1 MLDRFSL
8 MTNTHVE
15 DTVNHPRR
23 IIGLAAVHNF
33 RDLGGYPTSSGQTTK
48 WRTLFRSDGLHRLR
62 DAEDMAQV
70 QQLGLRAVID
80 LRTEREQREQGI
92 FPTEEIAVDFH
103 HLSIVDVTWS
113 DTETP
118 EFDDEVEFLVW
129 GYRDMLEIGS
139 GRFADAMNVLA
150 QANSLPAVF
159 HCAAG
164 KDRTGVLAALL
175 LSSIGVDDAH
185 ICADYGLTQD
195 AMQRTIAWARIHRP
209 EMAERYASIPQ
220 AYLAADPRAMQRILS
235 ELAQQHGSV
244 RNYVRE
250 IGVAD
255 ATVEA
260 LANLLLET
268 R

>member
-1 MLDRFSL
+1 
-8 MTNTHVE
+8 MTTTQVDE
-15 DTVNHPRR
+15 TANHPRR
-23 IIGLAAVHNF
+23 LIGLEAVHNF
-33 RDLGGYPTSSGQTTK
+33 RDLGGYPTADGRSTK
-48 WRTLFRSDGLHRLR
+48 WRTLFRADGLYRLR
-62 DAEDMAQV
+62 GEDDMSRV
-70 QQLGLRAVID
+70 KQLGLRSVID

-92 FPTEEIAVDFH
+92 FPTDDIEVTFH

-118 EFDDEVEFLVW
+118 VFDDEVEFLVW
-129 GYRDMLEIGS
+129 GYRDMLEIGA

-150 QANSLPAVF
+150 QSESLPAVF

-175 LSSIGVDDAH
+175 LSSLGVDDAH

-195 AMQRTIAWARIHRP
+195 AVQRSIAWSKVHRP
-209 EMAERYASIPQ
+209 ELAERYATIPK
-220 AYLAADPRAMQRILS
+220 AYLAADPRAMQVILA

-255 ATVEA
+255 ATIDA
-260 LANLLLET
+260 LGNLLLET

>member
-1 MLDRFSL
+1 MI
-8 MTNTHVE
+8 NAHVDE
-15 DTVNHPRR
+15 IVNHPRR
-23 IIGLAAVHNF
+23 LIGLEAVHNF
-33 RDLGGYPTSSGQTTK
+33 RDLGGYATADGRSTR
-48 WRTLFRSDGLHRLR
+48 WRTLFRSDGLYRLR
-62 DAEDMAQV
+62 GADDMSRV
-70 QQLGLRAVID
+70 RQLGLKSVID

-92 FPTEEIAVDFH
+92 FPTDDIEVTFH

-139 GRFADAMNVLA
+139 GRFADAMHVLA
-150 QANSLPAVF
+150 QTDSLPAVF

-175 LSSIGVDDAH
+175 LSSLGVDDAH

-195 AMQRTIAWARIHRP
+195 AMRRSIAWSKVHRP
-209 EMAERYASIPQ
+209 ELAERYATIPK
-220 AYLAADPRAMQRILS
+220 AYLAADPRAMQIILT

-255 ATVEA
+255 TTVEA
-260 LANLLLET
+260 LGNLLLES
-268 R
+268 

>member
-1 MLDRFSL
+1 VI
-8 MTNTHVE
+8 NAHVDE
-15 DTVNHPRR
+15 IVNHPRR
-23 IIGLAAVHNF
+23 LIGLEAVHNF
-33 RDLGGYPTSSGQTTK
+33 RDLGGYATADGRSTR
-48 WRTLFRSDGLHRLR
+48 WRTLFRSDGLYRLR
-62 DAEDMAQV
+62 GADDMSRV
-70 QQLGLRAVID
+70 RQLGLKSVID

-92 FPTEEIAVDFH
+92 FPTDDIEVTFH

-118 EFDDEVEFLVW
+118 KFDDEVEFLVW

-139 GRFADAMNVLA
+139 SRFADAMHVLA
-150 QANSLPAVF
+150 QTDSLPAVF

-175 LSSIGVDDAH
+175 LSSLGVDDAH

-195 AMQRTIAWARIHRP
+195 AMQRTIAWSKVHRP
-209 EMAERYASIPQ
+209 ELAERYATIPK
-220 AYLAADPRAMQRILS
+220 AYLAADPRAMQIILA
-235 ELAQQHGSV
+235 ELAQRHGSV

-255 ATVEA
+255 NTVDA
-260 LANLLLET
+260 LSNLLLES

>member
-1 MLDRFSL
+1 MI
-8 MTNTHVE
+8 NTHVDE
-15 DTVNHPRR
+15 LANHPRR
-23 IIGLAAVHNF
+23 LIGLDAVHNF
-33 RDLGGYPTSSGQTTK
+33 RDLGGYPTAGGRSTK
-48 WRTLFRSDGLHRLR
+48 WRTLFRSDGLYRLR
-62 DAEDMAQV
+62 GADDMSRV
-70 QQLGLRAVID
+70 MQLGLKSVID

-92 FPTEEIAVDFH
+92 FPTDDIEVTFH

-139 GRFADAMNVLA
+139 SRFADAMHVLA
-150 QANSLPAVF
+150 QTNSLPAVF

-175 LSSIGVDDAH
+175 LSSLGVDDAH

-195 AMQRTIAWARIHRP
+195 AMQRTIAWSKVHRP
-209 EMAERYASIPQ
+209 ELAERYANIPK
-220 AYLAADPRAMQRILS
+220 AYLAADPRAMQIILT
-235 ELAQQHGSV
+235 ELAQKHGSV

-255 ATVEA
+255 NTVDA
-260 LANLLLET
+260 LSNLLLES

>member
-1 MLDRFSL
+1 M
-8 MTNTHVE
+8 VI
-15 DTVNHPRR
+15 DTYIDEIVNHPRR
-23 IIGLAAVHNF
+23 LIGLEAVHNF
-33 RDLGGYPTSSGQTTK
+33 RDLGGYPTAGGRTTK
-48 WRTLFRSDGLHRLR
+48 WRTLFRSDGLYRLR
-62 DAEDMAQV
+62 SADDMSRV
-70 QQLGLRAVID
+70 MQLGLKSVID

-92 FPTEEIAVDFH
+92 FPIDDIEVTFH

-118 EFDDEVEFLVW
+118 EFEDEVEFLVW

-139 GRFADAMNVLA
+139 SRFADAMHVLA
-150 QANSLPAVF
+150 QTDSLPAVF

-175 LSSIGVDDAH
+175 LSSLGVDDAH

-195 AMQRTIAWARIHRP
+195 AMRRSIAWSKVHRP
-209 EMAERYASIPQ
+209 ELAERYATIPK
-220 AYLAADPRAMQRILS
+220 AYLAADPRAMQIILK

-260 LANLLLET
+260 LGNLLLES
-268 R
+268 

>member
-1 MLDRFSL
+1 MFD
-8 MTNTHVE
+8 THVDE
-15 DTVNHPRR
+15 LANHPRR
-23 IIGLAAVHNF
+23 LIGLEAVHNF
-33 RDLGGYPTSSGQTTK
+33 RDLGGYPTAGGRSTK
-48 WRTLFRSDGLHRLR
+48 WRTLFRSDGLYRLR
-62 DAEDMAQV
+62 GADDMSRV
-70 QQLGLRAVID
+70 MQLGLKSVID

-92 FPTEEIAVDFH
+92 FPTDDIEVTFH

-139 GRFADAMNVLA
+139 SRFADAMHVLA
-150 QANSLPAVF
+150 QTDSLPAVF

-175 LSSIGVDDAH
+175 LSSLGVDDGH

-195 AMQRTIAWARIHRP
+195 AMQRTIAWSKVHRP
-209 EMAERYASIPQ
+209 ELAERYATIPK
-220 AYLAADPRAMQRILS
+220 AYLAADPRAMQIILT

-255 ATVEA
+255 DTVEA
-260 LANLLLET
+260 LGNLLLES
-268 R
+268 

>member
-1 MLDRFSL
+1 MVTD
-8 MTNTHVE
+8 THVDE
-15 DTVNHPRR
+15 IANHPRR
-23 IIGLAAVHNF
+23 LIGLEAVHNF
-33 RDLGGYPTSSGQTTK
+33 RDLGGYPTAGGRTTK
-48 WRTLFRSDGLHRLR
+48 WRTLFRSDGLYRLR
-62 DAEDMAQV
+62 GADDMSRV
-70 QQLGLRAVID
+70 MQLGLKSVID

-92 FPTEEIAVDFH
+92 FPIDDIEVTFH

-129 GYRDMLEIGS
+129 GYRDMLKIGS
-139 GRFADAMNVLA
+139 SRFADAMHVLA
-150 QANSLPAVF
+150 QTDSLPAVF

-175 LSSIGVDDAH
+175 LSSLGVEDAH

-195 AMQRTIAWARIHRP
+195 AMRRSIAWSKVHRP
-209 EMAERYASIPQ
+209 ELAERYATIPK
-220 AYLAADPRAMQRILS
+220 AYLAADPRAMQIILT

-260 LANLLLET
+260 LGNLLLES
-268 R
+268 

>member
-1 MLDRFSL
+1 MI
-8 MTNTHVE
+8 NAHVDE
-15 DTVNHPRR
+15 IVNHPSRL
-23 IIGLAAVHNF
+23 IGLEAVHNF
-33 RDLGGYPTSSGQTTK
+33 RDLGGYPTAGGRSTK
-48 WRTLFRSDGLHRLR
+48 WRTLFRSDGLYRLR
-62 DAEDMAQV
+62 GADDMSRV
-70 QQLGLRAVID
+70 MQLGLKSVID

-92 FPTEEIAVDFH
+92 FPIDDIEVTFH

-118 EFDDEVEFLVW
+118 EFEDEVEFLVW

-139 GRFADAMNVLA
+139 SRFADAMHVLA
-150 QANSLPAVF
+150 QTDSLPAVF

-175 LSSIGVDDAH
+175 LSSLGVDDAH

-195 AMQRTIAWARIHRP
+195 AMQRTIAWSKVHRP
-209 EMAERYASIPQ
+209 ELAERYATIPK
-220 AYLAADPRAMQRILS
+220 AYLAADPRAMQIILA
-235 ELAQQHGSV
+235 ELAQRHGSV

-255 ATVEA
+255 NTVDA
-260 LANLLLET
+260 LSNLLLES

>member
-1 MLDRFSL
+1 VID
-8 MTNTHVE
+8 THVDE
-15 DTVNHPRR
+15 IANHPRR
-23 IIGLAAVHNF
+23 LIGLEAVHNF
-33 RDLGGYPTSSGQTTK
+33 RDLGGYPTTGGRSTK
-48 WRTLFRSDGLHRLR
+48 WRTLFRSDGLYRLR
-62 DAEDMAQV
+62 GADDMSRV
-70 QQLGLRAVID
+70 MQLGLKSVID

-92 FPTEEIAVDFH
+92 FPIDDIEVTFH

-139 GRFADAMNVLA
+139 SRFADAMHVLA
-150 QANSLPAVF
+150 QTDSLPAVF

-175 LSSIGVDDAH
+175 LSSLGVEDAH

-195 AMQRTIAWARIHRP
+195 AMRRSIAWSKVHRP
-209 EMAERYASIPQ
+209 ELAERYASIPK
-220 AYLAADPRAMQRILS
+220 AYLAADPRAMQIILT

-260 LANLLLET
+260 LGNLLLES
-268 R
+268 

>member
-1 MLDRFSL
+1 MVTD
-8 MTNTHVE
+8 THIDE
-15 DTVNHPRR
+15 IANHPRR
-23 IIGLAAVHNF
+23 LIGLEAVHNF
-33 RDLGGYPTSSGQTTK
+33 RDLGGYPTAGGRTTK
-48 WRTLFRSDGLHRLR
+48 WRTLFRSDGLYRLR
-62 DAEDMAQV
+62 GADDMSRV
-70 QQLGLRAVID
+70 MQLGLKSVID

-92 FPTEEIAVDFH
+92 FPIDDIEVTFH

-139 GRFADAMNVLA
+139 SRFADAMHVLA
-150 QANSLPAVF
+150 QTESLPAVF

-175 LSSIGVDDAH
+175 LSSLGVEDAH

-195 AMQRTIAWARIHRP
+195 AMRRSIAWSKVHRP
-209 EMAERYASIPQ
+209 ELAERYATIPK
-220 AYLAADPRAMQRILS
+220 AYLAADPRAMQIILT

-260 LANLLLET
+260 LGNLLLES
-268 R
+268 

>member
-1 MLDRFSL
+1 MI
-8 MTNTHVE
+8 NTHVDE
-15 DTVNHPRR
+15 IVNHPRR
-23 IIGLAAVHNF
+23 LIGLEAVHNF
-33 RDLGGYPTSSGQTTK
+33 RDLGGYPTTDGRSTK
-48 WRTLFRSDGLHRLR
+48 WRRLFRSDGLYRLR
-62 DAEDMAQV
+62 GADDMSRV
-70 QQLGLRAVID
+70 MQLGLKSVID

-92 FPTEEIAVDFH
+92 FPIDDIEVTFH

-139 GRFADAMNVLA
+139 SRFADAMHVLA
-150 QANSLPAVF
+150 QTESLPAVF

-195 AMQRTIAWARIHRP
+195 AMRRSIAWSKVHRP
-209 EMAERYASIPQ
+209 ELAERYATIPK
-220 AYLAADPRAMQRILS
+220 AYLAADPRAMQIILT

-260 LANLLLET
+260 LGNLLLES
-268 R
+268 

>member
-1 MLDRFSL
+1 MI
-8 MTNTHVE
+8 NTHVDE
-15 DTVNHPRR
+15 LANHPRR
-23 IIGLAAVHNF
+23 LIGLDAVHNF
-33 RDLGGYPTSSGQTTK
+33 RDLGGYPTAGGRSTK
-48 WRTLFRSDGLHRLR
+48 WRTLFRSDGLYRLR
-62 DAEDMAQV
+62 GADDMSRV
-70 QQLGLRAVID
+70 MQLGLKSVID

-92 FPTEEIAVDFH
+92 FPTDDIEVTFH

-139 GRFADAMNVLA
+139 SRFADAMHVLA
-150 QANSLPAVF
+150 QTDSLPAVF

-175 LSSIGVDDAH
+175 LSSLGVEDAH

-195 AMQRTIAWARIHRP
+195 AMRRSIAWSKVHRP
-209 EMAERYASIPQ
+209 ALAERYANIPK
-220 AYLAADPRAMQRILS
+220 AYLAADPRAMQIILT

-260 LANLLLET
+260 LGNLLLES
-268 R
+268 

>member
-1 MLDRFSL
+1 MID
-8 MTNTHVE
+8 THVDE
-15 DTVNHPRR
+15 LANHPRR
-23 IIGLAAVHNF
+23 LIALEAVHNF
-33 RDLGGYPTSSGQTTK
+33 RDLGGYPAAGGRTTK
-48 WRTLFRSDGLHRLR
+48 WRTLFRSDGLYRLR
-62 DAEDMAQV
+62 GANDMSRV
-70 QQLGLRAVID
+70 MQLGLKSVID

-92 FPTEEIAVDFH
+92 FPIDDIEVNFH

-139 GRFADAMNVLA
+139 SRFADAMHVLA
-150 QANSLPAVF
+150 QTESLPAVF

-175 LSSIGVDDAH
+175 LSSLGVEDAH

-195 AMQRTIAWARIHRP
+195 AMQRTIAWSKVHRP
-209 EMAERYASIPQ
+209 ELAERYASIPK
-220 AYLAADPRAMQRILS
+220 AYLAADPRAMQIILA

-255 ATVEA
+255 ATVEV
-260 LANLLLET
+260 LGNLLLES

>member
-1 MLDRFSL
+1 MVID
-8 MTNTHVE
+8 THVDE
-15 DTVNHPRR
+15 IVNHPRR
-23 IIGLAAVHNF
+23 LIGLEAVHNF
-33 RDLGGYPTSSGQTTK
+33 RDLGGYPTAGGRTTK
-48 WRTLFRSDGLHRLR
+48 WRTLFRSDGLYRLR
-62 DAEDMAQV
+62 SADDMSRV
-70 QQLGLRAVID
+70 IQLGLKSVID

-92 FPTEEIAVDFH
+92 FPIDDIEVTFH

-118 EFDDEVEFLVW
+118 EFEDEVEFLVW

-139 GRFADAMNVLA
+139 SRFADAMHVLA
-150 QANSLPAVF
+150 QTDSLPAVF

-175 LSSIGVDDAH
+175 LSSLGVDDAH

-195 AMQRTIAWARIHRP
+195 AMRRSIAWSKVHRP
-209 EMAERYASIPQ
+209 ELAERYATIPK
-220 AYLAADPRAMQRILS
+220 AYLAADPRAMQIILK

-260 LANLLLET
+260 LGNLLLES
-268 R
+268 

>member
-1 MLDRFSL
+1 MV
-8 MTNTHVE
+8 MNTHVDE
-15 DTVNHPRR
+15 IVNHPRR
-23 IIGLAAVHNF
+23 LIGLEAVHNF
-33 RDLGGYPTSSGQTTK
+33 RDLGGYPTASGQSTK
-48 WRTLFRSDGLHRLR
+48 WRTLFRSDGLYRLR
-62 DAEDMAQV
+62 GADDMSRV
-70 QQLGLRAVID
+70 RQLGLKSVID
-80 LRTEREQREQGI
+80 LRTEREQRDQGI
-92 FPTEEIAVDFH
+92 FPTDDIEVSFH

-139 GRFADAMNVLA
+139 SRFADAMHVLA
-150 QANSLPAVF
+150 QTDSVPAVF

-175 LSSIGVDDAH
+175 LSSLGVDDAH

-195 AMQRTIAWARIHRP
+195 AMQRTIAWSKVHRP
-209 EMAERYASIPQ
+209 ELAERYATIPK
-220 AYLAADPRAMQRILS
+220 AFLAADPRAMQIVLT
-235 ELAQQHGSV
+235 ELAQKHGSV

-260 LANLLLET
+260 LGNLLLQS
-268 R
+268 

>member
-1 MLDRFSL
+1 MVI
-8 MTNTHVE
+8 NTHVDE
-15 DTVNHPRR
+15 IANHPRR
-23 IIGLAAVHNF
+23 LIGLEAVHNF
-33 RDLGGYPTSSGQTTK
+33 RDLGGYPTTDGRSTK
-48 WRTLFRSDGLHRLR
+48 WRTLFRSDGLYRLR
-62 DAEDMAQV
+62 GADDMSRV
-70 QQLGLRAVID
+70 MQLGLKSVID

-92 FPTEEIAVDFH
+92 FPIDDIEVTFH

-139 GRFADAMNVLA
+139 SRFADAMHVLA
-150 QANSLPAVF
+150 QTESLPAVF

-195 AMQRTIAWARIHRP
+195 AMRRSIAWSKVHRP
-209 EMAERYASIPQ
+209 ELAERYATIPK
-220 AYLAADPRAMQRILS
+220 AYLAADPRAMQIILT

-260 LANLLLET
+260 LGNLLLES
-268 R
+268 

>member
-1 MLDRFSL
+1 MID
-8 MTNTHVE
+8 THIDE
-15 DTVNHPRR
+15 IVNHPRR
-23 IIGLAAVHNF
+23 LIGLDAVHNF
-33 RDLGGYPTSSGQTTK
+33 RDLGGYPTTGGRTTK
-48 WRTLFRSDGLHRLR
+48 WRTLFRSDGLYRLR
-62 DAEDMAQV
+62 GADDMSRV
-70 QQLGLRAVID
+70 MQLGLKSVID

-92 FPTEEIAVDFH
+92 FPTDDIEVTFH

-139 GRFADAMNVLA
+139 SRFADAMHVLA
-150 QANSLPAVF
+150 QADSLPAVF

-164 KDRTGVLAALL
+164 KDRTGVLAALM
-175 LSSIGVDDAH
+175 LSSLGVDDAH

-195 AMQRTIAWARIHRP
+195 AMRRSIAWSKVHRP
-209 EMAERYASIPQ
+209 ELAERYASIPK
-220 AYLAADPRAMQRILS
+220 AYLAADPRAMQIILA
-235 ELAQQHGSV
+235 ELVQRHGSV

-255 ATVEA
+255 NTIDA
-260 LANLLLET
+260 LSTLLLEP

>member
-1 MLDRFSL
+1 MVI
-8 MTNTHVE
+8 NAHVDE
-15 DTVNHPRR
+15 IVNHPRR
-23 IIGLAAVHNF
+23 LIGLEAVHNF
-33 RDLGGYPTSSGQTTK
+33 RDLGGYATADGRSTK
-48 WRTLFRSDGLHRLR
+48 WRTLFRSDGLYRLR
-62 DAEDMAQV
+62 GADDMSRV
-70 QQLGLRAVID
+70 RQLGLKSVID

-92 FPTEEIAVDFH
+92 FPTDDIEVTFH

-139 GRFADAMNVLA
+139 SRFADAMHVLA
-150 QANSLPAVF
+150 QADSLPAVF

-175 LSSIGVDDAH
+175 LSSLGVDDAH

-195 AMQRTIAWARIHRP
+195 AMRRSIAWSKVHRP
-209 EMAERYASIPQ
+209 ELAERYATIPK
-220 AYLAADPRAMQRILS
+220 AYLAADPRAMQIILA
-235 ELAQQHGSV
+235 ELAQRHGSV

-255 ATVEA
+255 STVEA
-260 LANLLLET
+260 LGNLLLES

>member
-1 MLDRFSL
+1 M
-8 MTNTHVE
+8 NTHVDE
-15 DTVNHPRR
+15 IVNHPRR
-23 IIGLAAVHNF
+23 LIGLEAVHNF
-33 RDLGGYPTSSGQTTK
+33 RDLGGYPTASGRSTK
-48 WRTLFRSDGLHRLR
+48 WRTLFRSDGLYRLR
-62 DAEDMAQV
+62 GADDLSRV
-70 QQLGLRAVID
+70 RQLGLKSVID
-80 LRTEREQREQGI
+80 LRTEREQRDQGI
-92 FPTEEIAVDFH
+92 FPTDDIEVSFH

-113 DTETP
+113 DTKTP

-139 GRFADAMNVLA
+139 SRFADAMHVLA
-150 QANSLPAVF
+150 QTDSVPAVF

-164 KDRTGVLAALL
+164 KDRTGVLTALL
-175 LSSIGVDDAH
+175 LSSLGVDDAH

-195 AMQRTIAWARIHRP
+195 AMQRTIAWSKVHRP
-209 EMAERYASIPQ
+209 ELAERYANIPK
-220 AYLAADPRAMQRILS
+220 AFLAADPRAMQIVLT

-260 LANLLLET
+260 LGNLLLQS
-268 R
+268 

>member
-1 MLDRFSL
+1 MVTD
-8 MTNTHVE
+8 THVDE
-15 DTVNHPRR
+15 IANHPRR
-23 IIGLAAVHNF
+23 LIGLEAVHNF
-33 RDLGGYPTSSGQTTK
+33 RDLGGYPTAGGRTTK
-48 WRTLFRSDGLHRLR
+48 WRTLFRSDGLYRLR
-62 DAEDMAQV
+62 GADDMSRV
-70 QQLGLRAVID
+70 MQLGLKSVID

-92 FPTEEIAVDFH
+92 FPIDDIEVTFH

-139 GRFADAMNVLA
+139 SRFADAMHVLA
-150 QANSLPAVF
+150 QTDSLPAVF

-175 LSSIGVDDAH
+175 LSSLGVEDAH

-195 AMQRTIAWARIHRP
+195 AMRRSIAWSKVHRP
-209 EMAERYASIPQ
+209 ELAERYATIPK
-220 AYLAADPRAMQRILS
+220 AYLAADPRAMQIILT

-260 LANLLLET
+260 LGNLLLES
-268 R
+268 

>member
-1 MLDRFSL
+1 MIN
-8 MTNTHVE
+8 TNVDE
-15 DTVNHPRR
+15 IVNHPRR
-23 IIGLAAVHNF
+23 LIGLEAVHNF
-33 RDLGGYPTSSGQTTK
+33 RDLGGYPTASGRSTK
-48 WRTLFRSDGLHRLR
+48 WRTLFRSDGLYRLR
-62 DAEDMAQV
+62 GADDMSRV
-70 QQLGLRAVID
+70 RQLGLKSVID
-80 LRTEREQREQGI
+80 LRTEREQRDQGI
-92 FPTEEIAVDFH
+92 FPTDDIEVSFH

-113 DTETP
+113 DTKTP

-139 GRFADAMNVLA
+139 SRFADAMHVLA
-150 QANSLPAVF
+150 QTDSMPAVF

-175 LSSIGVDDAH
+175 LSSLGVDDAH

-195 AMQRTIAWARIHRP
+195 AMQRTIAWSKVHRP
-209 EMAERYASIPQ
+209 ELAERYANIPK
-220 AYLAADPRAMQRILS
+220 AFLAADPRAMQIVLT

-250 IGVAD
+250 IGVTD

-260 LANLLLET
+260 LGDLLLQS
-268 R
+268 

>member
-1 MLDRFSL
+1 MID
-8 MTNTHVE
+8 THVDE
-15 DTVNHPRR
+15 IANHPRR
-23 IIGLAAVHNF
+23 LIGLEAVHNF
-33 RDLGGYPTSSGQTTK
+33 RDLGGYPTAGGRSTK
-48 WRTLFRSDGLHRLR
+48 WRTLFRSDGLYRLR
-62 DAEDMAQV
+62 GADDMSRV
-70 QQLGLRAVID
+70 MQLGLKSVID

-92 FPTEEIAVDFH
+92 FPIDDIDVTFH

-118 EFDDEVEFLVW
+118 EFKDEVEFLVW

-139 GRFADAMNVLA
+139 SRFADAMHVLA
-150 QANSLPAVF
+150 QTDSLPAVF

-175 LSSIGVDDAH
+175 LSSLGVEDVH

-195 AMQRTIAWARIHRP
+195 AMRRSIAWSKVHRP
-209 EMAERYASIPQ
+209 ELAERYASIPK
-220 AYLAADPRAMQRILS
+220 AFLAADPRAMQIILT

-260 LANLLLET
+260 LDNLLLES
-268 R
+268 

>member
-1 MLDRFSL
+1 VID
-8 MTNTHVE
+8 THVDE
-15 DTVNHPRR
+15 IANHPRR
-23 IIGLAAVHNF
+23 LIGLEAVHNF
-33 RDLGGYPTSSGQTTK
+33 RDLGGYPTASGRSTK
-48 WRTLFRSDGLHRLR
+48 WRTLFRSDGLYRLR
-62 DAEDMAQV
+62 GADDMSRV
-70 QQLGLRAVID
+70 RQLGLKSVID
-80 LRTEREQREQGI
+80 LRTEREQRDQGI
-92 FPTEEIAVDFH
+92 FPTDDIEVSFH

-139 GRFADAMNVLA
+139 SRFADAMHVLA
-150 QANSLPAVF
+150 QTDSVPAVF

-175 LSSIGVDDAH
+175 LSSLGVDDAH

-195 AMQRTIAWARIHRP
+195 AMQRTIAWSKVHRP
-209 EMAERYASIPQ
+209 ELAERYATIPK
-220 AYLAADPRAMQRILS
+220 AFLAADPRAMQIILT

-260 LANLLLET
+260 LGNLLLQS
-268 R
+268 

>member
-1 MLDRFSL
+1 MI
-8 MTNTHVE
+8 NAHVDE
-15 DTVNHPRR
+15 IVNHPRR
-23 IIGLAAVHNF
+23 LIGLEAVHNF
-33 RDLGGYPTSSGQTTK
+33 RDLGGYATADGRSTR
-48 WRTLFRSDGLHRLR
+48 WRTLFRSDGLYRLR
-62 DAEDMAQV
+62 GADDMSRV
-70 QQLGLRAVID
+70 RQLGLKSVID

-92 FPTEEIAVDFH
+92 FPTDDIEVTFH

-139 GRFADAMNVLA
+139 SRFADAMHVLA
-150 QANSLPAVF
+150 QTDSLPAVF

-175 LSSIGVDDAH
+175 LSSLGVDDAH

-195 AMQRTIAWARIHRP
+195 AMQRTIAWSKVHRP
-209 EMAERYASIPQ
+209 ELAERYATIPK
-220 AYLAADPRAMQRILS
+220 AYLAADPRAMQIILA
-235 ELAQQHGSV
+235 ELAQRHGSV

-255 ATVEA
+255 NTIDA
-260 LANLLLET
+260 LSNLLLEP

>member
-1 MLDRFSL
+1 
-8 MTNTHVE
+8 
-15 DTVNHPRR
+15 
-23 IIGLAAVHNF
+23 
-33 RDLGGYPTSSGQTTK
+33 
-48 WRTLFRSDGLHRLR
+48 
-62 DAEDMAQV
+62 
-70 QQLGLRAVID
+70 
-80 LRTEREQREQGI
+80 
-92 FPTEEIAVDFH
+92 
-103 HLSIVDVTWS
+103 LSIVDVTWS

-139 GRFADAMNVLA
+139 SRFADAMCVLA
-150 QANSLPAVF
+150 QTDSVPAVF

-175 LSSIGVDDAH
+175 LSSLGVDDAH

-195 AMQRTIAWARIHRP
+195 AMQRTIAWSKVHRP
-209 EMAERYASIPQ
+209 ELAERYATIPK
-220 AYLAADPRAMQRILS
+220 AFLAADPRAMQIVLT
-235 ELAQQHGSV
+235 ELAQKHGSV

-260 LANLLLET
+260 LGNLLLQS
-268 R
+268 

>member
-1 MLDRFSL
+1 MA
-8 MTNTHVE
+8 
-15 DTVNHPRR
+15 NHPRR
-23 IIGLAAVHNF
+23 LIALEAVHNF
-33 RDLGGYPTSSGQTTK
+33 RDLGGYPAAGGRTTK
-48 WRTLFRSDGLHRLR
+48 WRTLFRSDGLYRLR
-62 DAEDMAQV
+62 GANDMSRV
-70 QQLGLRAVID
+70 MQLGLKSVID

-92 FPTEEIAVDFH
+92 FPIDDIEVNFH

-139 GRFADAMNVLA
+139 SRFADAMHVLA
-150 QANSLPAVF
+150 QTESLPAVF

-175 LSSIGVDDAH
+175 LSSLGVEDAH

-195 AMQRTIAWARIHRP
+195 AMQRTIAWSKVHRP
-209 EMAERYASIPQ
+209 ELAERYATIPK
-220 AYLAADPRAMQRILS
+220 AYLAADPRAMQIILA

-255 ATVEA
+255 ATVEV
-260 LANLLLET
+260 LGNLLLES

>member
-1 MLDRFSL
+1 MID
-8 MTNTHVE
+8 THVDE
-15 DTVNHPRR
+15 IVNHPRR
-23 IIGLAAVHNF
+23 LIGLEAVHNF
-33 RDLGGYPTSSGQTTK
+33 RDLGGYPTAGGRTTK
-48 WRTLFRSDGLHRLR
+48 WRTLFRSDGLYRLR
-62 DAEDMAQV
+62 GADDMSRV
-70 QQLGLRAVID
+70 MQLGLKSVID

-92 FPTEEIAVDFH
+92 FPIDDIEVNFH

-139 GRFADAMNVLA
+139 SRFADAMHVLA
-150 QANSLPAVF
+150 QTDSLPAVF

-175 LSSIGVDDAH
+175 LSSLGVDDAH

-195 AMQRTIAWARIHRP
+195 AMRRSIAWSKVHRP
-209 EMAERYASIPQ
+209 ELAERYATIPK
-220 AYLAADPRAMQRILS
+220 AYLAADPRAMQIILA
-235 ELAQQHGSV
+235 ELAQRHGSV

-255 ATVEA
+255 NTVDA
-260 LANLLLET
+260 LSNLLLES

>member
-1 MLDRFSL
+1 MID
-8 MTNTHVE
+8 THVDE
-15 DTVNHPRR
+15 IANHPRR
-23 IIGLAAVHNF
+23 LIGLEAVHNF
-33 RDLGGYPTSSGQTTK
+33 RDLGGYPTAGGRSTK
-48 WRTLFRSDGLHRLR
+48 WRTLFRSDGLYRLR
-62 DAEDMAQV
+62 GADDMSRV
-70 QQLGLRAVID
+70 MQLGLKSVID

-92 FPTEEIAVDFH
+92 FPTDDIEVTFH

-139 GRFADAMNVLA
+139 SRFADAMHVLA
-150 QANSLPAVF
+150 QTDSLPAVF

-175 LSSIGVDDAH
+175 LSSLGVDDAH

-195 AMQRTIAWARIHRP
+195 AMRRSIAWSKVHRP
-209 EMAERYASIPQ
+209 ELAERYATIPK
-220 AYLAADPRAMQRILS
+220 AYLAADPRAMQIILT
-235 ELAQQHGSV
+235 ELAQRHGSV

-260 LANLLLET
+260 LGNLLLES
-268 R
+268 

>member
-1 MLDRFSL
+1 MVID
-8 MTNTHVE
+8 THVDE
-15 DTVNHPRR
+15 IVNHPRR
-23 IIGLAAVHNF
+23 LIGLEAVHNF
-33 RDLGGYPTSSGQTTK
+33 RDLGGYPTAGGRTTK
-48 WRTLFRSDGLHRLR
+48 WRTLFRSDGLYRLR
-62 DAEDMAQV
+62 SADDMSRV
-70 QQLGLRAVID
+70 MQLGLKSVID

-92 FPTEEIAVDFH
+92 FPIDDIEVTFH

-118 EFDDEVEFLVW
+118 EFEDEVEFLVW

-139 GRFADAMNVLA
+139 SRFADAMHVLA
-150 QANSLPAVF
+150 QTDSLPAVF

-175 LSSIGVDDAH
+175 LSSLGVDDAH

-195 AMQRTIAWARIHRP
+195 AMRRSIAWSKVHRP
-209 EMAERYASIPQ
+209 ELAERYATIPK
-220 AYLAADPRAMQRILS
+220 AYLAADPRAMQIILK

-260 LANLLLET
+260 LGNLLLES
-268 R
+268 

>member
-1 MLDRFSL
+1 MI
-8 MTNTHVE
+8 NTHVDE
-15 DTVNHPRR
+15 IANHPRR
-23 IIGLAAVHNF
+23 LIGLEAVHNF
-33 RDLGGYPTSSGQTTK
+33 RDLGGYPTASGQSTK
-48 WRTLFRSDGLHRLR
+48 WRTLFRSDGLYRLR
-62 DAEDMAQV
+62 GADDMSRV
-70 QQLGLRAVID
+70 RQLGLKSVID
-80 LRTEREQREQGI
+80 LRTEREQRDQGI
-92 FPTEEIAVDFH
+92 FPTDDIEVSFH

-139 GRFADAMNVLA
+139 SRFADAMCVLA
-150 QANSLPAVF
+150 QTDSVPAVF

-175 LSSIGVDDAH
+175 LSSLGVDDAH

-195 AMQRTIAWARIHRP
+195 AMQRTIAWSKVHRP
-209 EMAERYASIPQ
+209 ELAERYATIPK
-220 AYLAADPRAMQRILS
+220 AFLAADPRAMQIVLT
-235 ELAQQHGSV
+235 ELAQKHGSV

-255 ATVEA
+255 ASVEA
-260 LANLLLET
+260 LGNLLLQS
-268 R
+268 